1 MLGWWLG
8 IFRCRCCGFN
18 AFHMDSLG
26 VAERLSD
33 KIATCH
39 GEWFTGMVY
48 GIVLPTKIL
57 NYSSLQLIHV
67 HYVMFPVH
75 LSVVQPRVSTF
86 STIYMILLY
95 HWKLRPR
102 DVESRGGM
110 LERTSAVDQRIN
122 HWQHCTTFDDCTHVV
137 KLADWFWLS
146 QAYHRGCASCLH
158 NVVPLL
164 PNELRRVRNRL
175 RSGPCLSASSI
186 AGDDHP
192 VVLFCS
198 RFDVSGR
205 AKLHGFEFE

>member
-1 MLGWWLG
+1 MS
-8 IFRCRCCGFN
+8 C
-18 AFHMDSLG
+18 FHMFS
-26 VAERLSD
+26 
-33 KIATCH
+33 
-39 GEWFTGMVY
+39 
-48 GIVLPTKIL
+48 
-57 NYSSLQLIHV
+57 
-67 HYVMFPVH
+67 VH
-75 LSVVQPRVSTF
+75 LSVVQPRVSRF

-110 LERTSAVDQRIN
+110 LERSWTYFRGWSENQSLTTL
-122 HWQHCTTFDDCTHVV
+122 CTTFDDYTHVV

-164 PNELRRVRNRL
+164 PNELRGVRNRL